1 MNSRSSNQESY
12 YSLATKQK
20 NKKKNKKQKKNQ
32 KTKTKTKNKN
42 KNKKN
47 KQKNIRLE
55 SLLVQHFMGLFSK
68 SKRILGLESLMEML
82 GRILCLC

>member
-42 KNKKN
+42 KNKS
-47 KQKNIRLE
+47 KNININKKPYMGWEQGKSCSGQIR
-55 SLLVQHFMGLFSK
+55 SILLVGTS
-68 SKRILGLESLMEML
+68 
-82 GRILCLC
+82 CL